1 MSASA
6 PLGRPKR
13 NTGSDEAVCTSAISV
28 GEEVREVMSHAEAT
42 SFIHMQTFEAIQ
54 TSQSIRKVGR
64 RSGAQVDFLS
74 TCGSSGAGRFSLMD
88 AGWPSV
94 ERLSPA
100 YNRGSRTQPTFDAPP
115 RPDVPRVAV
124 SPPDPDGA
132 LLVDQLGD
140 RPGDLGPRVAACV
153 HVHPL
158 GGGARGDASLRVAG
172 NPPRMA

>member
-1 MSASA
+1 MSQA
-6 PLGRPKR
+6 
-13 NTGSDEAVCTSAISV
+13 D
-28 GEEVREVMSHAEAT
+28 AT
-42 SFIHMQTFEAIQ
+42 SFIHMQTFDAIQ

-74 TCGSSGAGRFSLMD
+74 TFGSSWARRFSLMD
-88 AGWPSV
+88 AGGSSV

-100 YNRGSRTQPTFDAPP
+100 YNRGSRTQPTSDASP

-124 SPPDPDGA
+124 SPAHPHGS

-140 RPGDLGPRVAACV
+140 RPGDLGPRVAARV

-158 GGGARGDASLRVAG
+158 GGGAGGDASLRMAG
-172 NPPRMA
+172 NSPRLARDPQALEAHRVARLLGHGAAQRVRL